1 MEMVRLYMRLL
12 PTKQCQAGM
21 RLGKGIYN
29 EEGIILLGVDV
40 TLTDHLINRL
50 VQLGIDY
57 LYVQDPNTD
66 DIDIKSPISDQT
78 RFKAITEIRTSFRS
92 LADQAASKRAVK
104 NPTLGKSFNNVLQM
118 IIDDLS
124 EHKEALI
131 MLTDINVMNN
141 YLYNHSLNV
150 AIITLSLGITH
161 GYSKN
166 DLFALGLGAI
176 LHDIGKT
183 KIQMD
188 LLTQNRTFTIE
199 EFKEVQKHTVLG
211 YQLLKDEPNIPLLS
225 AHCAFQHH
233 ERIDGSGYPRGIKGD
248 EIHDFAKWI
257 AIADSYD
264 AMTNHRPFR
273 NAMLPHEAMEVL
285 YGSAGT
291 LYDRKKVAVF
301 RDNVAIYPLG
311 LTVKLNTGEKG
322 VVTHIHPNYPQRPT
336 VRIFEEADGKLAQP
350 NYEIDLSQKHTI
362 LIENVNS
369 L

>member
-1 MEMVRLYMRLL
+1 MRLL

-29 EEGIILLGVDV
+29 EAGIILLGINVA
-40 TLTDHLINRL
+40 LTDHLIKRL
-50 VQLGIDY
+50 LQLGIDY

-66 DIDIKSPISDQT
+66 DVEIKSPLSDQT
-78 RFKAITEIRTSFRS
+78 RFKAITEIRTNFRS
-92 LADQAASKRAVK
+92 LMEQSSNKRAAK

-124 EHKEALI
+124 EHEGALI

-150 AIITLSLGITH
+150 AIITLSLGITN
-161 GYSKN
+161 GYSRS
-166 DLFALGLGAI
+166 DLFALGIGAI

-183 KIQMD
+183 KIEMQ
-188 LLTQNRTFTIE
+188 LLGKNRVFTSE
-199 EFKEVQKHTVLG
+199 EYKEVQKHTIHG
-211 YQLLKDEPNIPLLS
+211 YQLLKDEPNVPLLS

-264 AMTNHRPFR
+264 AMTNHRPYR
-273 NAMLPHEAMEVL
+273 TAMLPHEAMEVL
-285 YGSAGT
+285 YGCAGT

-322 VVTHIHPNYPQRPT
+322 VVTQINPNYPQRP
-336 VRIFEEADGKLAQP
+336 VIRVFEESDGKMAAP
-350 NYEIDLSQKHTI
+350 IYEIDLSQKHTI
-362 LIENVNS
+362 LIESVNS

>member
-1 MEMVRLYMRLL
+1 MRLL
-12 PTKQCQAGM
+12 PTKHCQAGM

-29 EEGIILLGVDV
+29 EEGIILLGINVS
-40 TLTDHLINRL
+40 LTDNLINRL
-50 VQLGIDY
+50 LQLGIDY

-66 DIDIKSPISDQT
+66 DIEIKSPISDQT
-78 RFKAITEIRTSFRS
+78 RFKAITEIRNNFKS
-92 LADQAASKRAVK
+92 LNEQATSKRPVR
-104 NPTLGKSFNNVLQM
+104 NNTLSKSFNNVLQM
-118 IIDDLS
+118 IIEDLS
-124 EHKEALI
+124 EHQGALI

-150 AIITLSLGITH
+150 AVITLSLGIIH

-183 KIQMD
+183 KIPQN
-188 LLTQNRTFTIE
+188 LLTINRIFTPE
-199 EFKEVQKHTVLG
+199 EYKEVQKHTIIGFQYLRE
-211 YQLLKDEPNIPLLS
+211 EPNVPLLS

-233 ERIDGSGYPRGIKGD
+233 ERIDGTGYPRGIKGD

-264 AMTNHRPFR
+264 AMTNHRSYRP
-273 NAMLPHEAMEVL
+273 AKLPHEAMEVL
-285 YGSAGT
+285 YGFAGT
-291 LYDRKKVAVF
+291 HYDRKKVALF

-322 VVTHIHPNYPQRPT
+322 VVTEIHPNYPQRPT
-336 VRIFEEADGKLAQP
+336 IRVFQEADGKLAQP
-350 NYEIDLSQKHTI
+350 IYEVDLSQKHNV
-362 LIENVNS
+362 LIESVNS
-369 L
+369 I

>member
-1 MEMVRLYMRLL
+1 MRLL
-12 PTKQCQAGM
+12 PTKHCQAGM

-29 EEGIILLGVDV
+29 EEGIILLGNHVI
-40 TLTDHLINRL
+40 LTDHLINRL

-66 DIDIKSPISDQT
+66 DIEIKSPISDQT
-78 RFKAITEIRTSFRS
+78 RFKAITEIRNSFRS
-92 LADQAASKRAVK
+92 LTDQAASKRPMK
-104 NPTLGKSFNNVLQM
+104 NSSLAKSFNDVLQM

-131 MLTDINVMNN
+131 MLTDINVMDN

-150 AIITLSLGITH
+150 AIISLSLGITH

-183 KIQMD
+183 KIKME
-188 LLTQNRTFTIE
+188 LLAQNRTLTSE
-199 EFKEVQKHTVLG
+199 EYKEVQKHTVLG
-211 YQLLKDEPNIPLLS
+211 YQLLKEEPNIPLLA

-233 ERIDGSGYPRGIKGD
+233 ERIDGSGYPRGIKGE
-248 EIHDFAKWI
+248 EIHDYAKWI
-257 AIADSYD
+257 AVADSYD
-264 AMTNHRPFR
+264 AMTNHRPYR
-273 NAMLPHEAMEVL
+273 NAMLPHEAMEIL
-285 YGSAGT
+285 YGCADT
-291 LYDRKKVAVF
+291 LYDRDKVAMF

-322 VVTHIHPNYPQRPT
+322 VVTQIHANYPHRPT
-336 VRIFEEADGKLAQP
+336 VRIFEEADGSLAQP
-350 NYEIDLSQKHTI
+350 IYEIDLSQKHTV
-362 LIENVNS
+362 LIESVNS

>member
-1 MEMVRLYMRLL
+1 MRLL
-12 PTKQCQAGM
+12 PTKQCKSGM

-29 EEGIILLGVDV
+29 EEGIILLGADV
-40 TLTDHLINRL
+40 ALTDHLINRL

-66 DIDIKSPISDQT
+66 DIEIKSPISEQT

-92 LADQAASKRAVK
+92 LTDEAANKRAVR
-104 NPTLGKSFNNVLQM
+104 NPTLGKAFNNVLQM
-118 IIDDLS
+118 IIDDLG

-150 AIITLSLGITH
+150 AIISLSLGISH

-166 DLFALGLGAI
+166 ELHALGLGAI

-183 KIQMD
+183 KIQME
-188 LLTQNRTFTIE
+188 LLTQNRTLTPE
-199 EFKEVQKHTVLG
+199 EYQEVQKHTVLG
-211 YQLLKDEPNIPLLS
+211 FRLLKDEPNIPLLS

-285 YGSAGT
+285 YASAGT

-336 VRIFEEADGKLAQP
+336 VRVFEDSDGRLAQP
-350 NYEIDLSQKHTI
+350 IYEIDLSQKHTI
-362 LIENVNS
+362 LIESVNA